1 MISQED
7 VLSVAGSL
15 VIQDLS
21 REEVEWIISTHGSY
35 QENDPSG
42 TWDLVVEQQIDEV
55 IESRGTPFYL
65 K

>member
-7 VLSVAGSL
+7 VLSVACSL
-15 VIQDLS
+15 LIMDLS
-21 REEVEWIISTHGSY
+21 REEVKWVISTHESY

-42 TWDLVVEQQIDEV
+42 TWDLVVEQQIHEV
-55 IESRGTPFYL
+55 IQSRGTPYYL